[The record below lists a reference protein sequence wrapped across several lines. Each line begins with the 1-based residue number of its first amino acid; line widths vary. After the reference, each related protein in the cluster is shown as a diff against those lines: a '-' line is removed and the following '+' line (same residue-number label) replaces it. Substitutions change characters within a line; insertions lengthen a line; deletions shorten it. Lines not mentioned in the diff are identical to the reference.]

1 MKEIKIGSKV
11 SEFFGWYSIVEEI
24 IENFENMTLIRVT
37 QDDGFTSYLIMYF
50 ENEDWLERYSS
61 SDIEAINLLWNTLK
75 NNRS

>member
-1 MKEIKIGSKV
+1 MKQIKIGSKV

-61 SDIEAINLLWNTLK
+61 SDIETINLLWNTLK

>member
-1 MKEIKIGSKV
+1 MKQIEIGSKV
-11 SEFFGWYSIVEEI
+11 SEFFGWHSIVEEI
-24 IENFENMTLIRVT
+24 IENFENMTLIRVI

-50 ENEDWLERYSS
+50 ENEDWFERYSS

>member
-1 MKEIKIGSKV
+1 MKQIKIGSKV

>member
-24 IENFENMTLIRVT
+24 IENFENMTLIKVT